1 MAGLIKHV
9 VWVWPKWDQV
19 NHNFTKSSGTIQ
31 LGWTITKQSS
41 QGNSKDFC
49 QCMVEDSGQKI
60 CMFTS
65 MEEKTNEVE
74 MEEDLCIIKR
84 TITFAE
90 MVEGEAMEYL
100 ESMNKNVDMILD
112 IDEDFFGCEYAS
124 RPLYDLL
131 VPDLGD
137 LDAFLSELFCPL
149 KQSAEISL
157 DNILV
162 ELIEY
167 IKTRKCMSGNNYMKC
182 SSKVLKDAK
191 YFFMKKSNVW
201 RPHLCEISKTKKN
214 FDISGIIRE
223 FFKLS
228 KIQLSAL
235 QKVGFCL
242 STTYKTYQLLNPSL
256 FATCK
261 GANSPNETA
270 VTEHR
275 TNAREV
281 RARARLLSNILQVFR
296 ESPPNLVTVCRSI
309 RDGYTPRKYFKDI
322 ERLVLRA
329 LQINFPKTRVHY
341 DSGLLNGKIGFRQS

>member
-19 NHNFTKSSGTIQ
+19 NHNFTKSSGIIQ
-31 LGWTITKQSS
+31 LGWTKTKQSS

-49 QCMVEDSGQKI
+49 QCMVEDTGQKV

-65 MEEKTNEVE
+65 LEEKTNEVE

-90 MVEGEAMEYL
+90 MEEGEEMEYL
-100 ESMNKNVDMILD
+100 ESMNKYVDTILD

-124 RPLYDLL
+124 RPLYDFL

-137 LDAFLSELFCPL
+137 LDGFLCELFCPL

-162 ELIEY
+162 YLIEY
-167 IKTRKCMSGNNYMKC
+167 IKTRKCMSGNNHMKC
-182 SSKVLKDAK
+182 SSKDLKDAK

-201 RPHLCEISKTKKN
+201 RPHLCDISKTKKN
-214 FDISGIIRE
+214 FHISRIIRE

-256 FATCK
+256 FATCR

-296 ESPPNLVTVCRSI
+296 EIPPNLVTVCRSI

-329 LQINFPKTRVHY
+329 LRINFPKTRVHY
-341 DSGLLNGKIGFRQS
+341 DSGLLNGKVGFRQS